1 MSQERRTYSA
11 QFKLETVLEGIRGEK
26 SIAQICRERGIKD
39 TLYYKWRDQ
48 FMSQA
53 MRIFEDKRGAPVADP
68 NAARIA
74 ELERMVGRLTMEN
87 DILKKASS
95 LLEAHRRRNGE

>member
-1 MSQERRTYSA
+1 
-11 QFKLETVLEGIRGEK
+11 
-26 SIAQICRERGIKD
+26 
-39 TLYYKWRDQ
+39 
-48 FMSQA
+48 
-53 MRIFEDKRGAPVADP
+53 MRLFEDKRGAPVADP

-95 LLEAHRRRNGE
+95 LLAAHR